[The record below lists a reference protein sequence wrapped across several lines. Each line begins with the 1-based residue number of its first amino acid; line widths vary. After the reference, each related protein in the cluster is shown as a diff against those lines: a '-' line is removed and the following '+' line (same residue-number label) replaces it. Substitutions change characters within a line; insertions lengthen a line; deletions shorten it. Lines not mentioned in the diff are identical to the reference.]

1 MKRKYMNKKIIYFA
15 CHYSSLSHP
24 WYSSGGNTKVL
35 QTLNILKKISDE
47 LVFVNF
53 TPQEKFK
60 IIPNTI
66 NICKSFNKLI
76 YCCEIL
82 LSFLTHKAILSNN
95 ENKTLLVY
103 NPRFTALL
111 FFISAI
117 LFCSKPKLII
127 QIEDMPGA
135 RKSSF
140 PLLDKISFRILSKYA
155 KHIFFASK
163 GMMKIFKEN
172 NPNKL
177 NISIYPPCLPKKY
190 IEVIKNRK
198 SPFSKKYLN
207 IMYAGGFSK
216 EKGVYDLIE
225 AFEKANLKESKLNIY
240 GYFPDDIK
248 EKYKYNK
255 SILFHGFVTQEELFN
270 SYANNDIVVN
280 PHKLILNNNYIFPYK
295 NIEIFSSGAFPLVS
309 KESILGLNSLKIRK
323 LCTFKNLNQLK
334 NKLKNAE
341 KLWKENINIFQDSQ
355 KLFIKNYSEEKIL
368 YDVRR
373 VFEN

>member
-1 MKRKYMNKKIIYFA
+1 
-15 CHYSSLSHP
+15 
-24 WYSSGGNTKVL
+24 
-35 QTLNILKKISDE
+35 
-47 LVFVNF
+47 
-53 TPQEKFK
+53 
-60 IIPNTI
+60 
-66 NICKSFNKLI
+66 
-76 YCCEIL
+76 
-82 LSFLTHKAILSNN
+82 
-95 ENKTLLVY
+95 
-103 NPRFTALL
+103 
-111 FFISAI
+111 
-117 LFCSKPKLII
+117 
-127 QIEDMPGA
+127 
-135 RKSSF
+135 
-140 PLLDKISFRILSKYA
+140 
-155 KHIFFASK
+155 
-163 GMMKIFKEN
+163 
-172 NPNKL
+172 
-177 NISIYPPCLPKKY
+177 
-190 IEVIKNRK
+190 
-198 SPFSKKYLN
+198 
-207 IMYAGGFSK
+207 MYAGGFSK